1 MTRAET
7 YGHRFSLA
15 VAEYLKVNSL
25 LSLGK
30 INARILAD
38 IAQQFHD
45 NEKKVVKRKVQ
56 LASEEEWLKE
66 LEAEDVFKGIDIRRE
81 LGIAQSWCKDRQRIC
96 TRLFFKSW
104 LIREAKQGKVSRNY
118 DGATSKPAKP
128 LPPKPR
134 YTLDTP
140 VPSWPLIIRTY
151 GFQWDAS
158 QTDIEVWCSGDW
170 NELPPYLR
178 EKIIQ
183 AA

>member
-45 NEKKVVKRKVQ
+45 NEKKVVKRDVKA
-56 LASEEEWLKE
+56 ASEEAWLKE
-66 LEAEDVFKGIDIRRE
+66 LEADPAMQGIDVRRE
-81 LGIAQSWCKDRQRIC
+81 LGRCQ
-96 TRLFFKSW
+96 FHFKG
-104 LIREAKQGKVSRNY
+104 QGIIVSRARFKRWLLRAERDANVGRSY

-128 LPPKPR
+128 QPPKPR
-134 YTLDTP
+134 YTLENP
-140 VPSWPLIIRTY
+140 VPSWPMILRHYITLSAEESERLC
-151 GFQWDAS
+151 
-158 QTDIEVWCSGDW
+158 ELDW
-170 NELPPYLR
+170 HELPVDVR

-183 AA
+183 VA

>member
-15 VAEYLKVNSL
+15 VAEYLKQNSL

-45 NEKKVVKRKVQ
+45 NEKRVVKRQVK
-56 LASEEEWLKE
+56 LASDEEWLKGI
-66 LEAEDVFKGIDIRRE
+66 EADPAMQGCDVRQE
-81 LGIAQSWCKDRQRIC
+81 LGKAQFWCKSRQRQC
-96 TRLFFKSW
+96 TRKFFENW
-104 LIREAKQGKVSRNY
+104 LLKAEKTVLRSY

-128 LPPKPR
+128 QPPKPR
-134 YTLDTP
+134 YTLETP
-140 VPSWPLIIRTY
+140 VPSWPMIVRNYIPLSPEETERLC
-151 GFQWDAS
+151 
-158 QTDIEVWCSGDW
+158 ELEW
-170 NELPPYLR
+170 NELPVDIR
-178 EKIIQ
+178 EKIIR

>member
-15 VAEYLKVNSL
+15 VAEYLKQNSL

-45 NEKKVVKRKVQ
+45 NEKKVVKRAVK
-56 LASEEEWLKE
+56 LASDEEWLKGI
-66 LEAEDVFKGIDIRRE
+66 EADPAMAGVDVRQE
-81 LGIAQSWCKDRQRIC
+81 LGKAQFWCKSRQRQC
-96 TRLFFKSW
+96 TRKFFENW
-104 LIREAKQGKVSRNY
+104 LLKAEKTIVRSY

-128 LPPKPR
+128 QPPKPR

-140 VPSWPLIIRTY
+140 VPGWPLILRNYLNYSEPLADQLCACDWSDLPVDVRT
-151 GFQWDAS
+151 
-158 QTDIEVWCSGDW
+158 
-170 NELPPYLR
+170 
-178 EKIIQ
+178 KIIQ

>member
-38 IAQQFHD
+38 IAQDFHD
-45 NEKKVVKRKVQ
+45 KEKAVVKRAVKM
-56 LASEEEWLKE
+56 AGDEEWLKDI
-66 LEAEDVFKGIDIRRE
+66 EADPAMQGCDVRQE
-81 LGIAQSWCKDRQRIC
+81 LGKAQFWCKSRQRQC
-96 TRLFFKSW
+96 TRKFFENW
-104 LIREAKQGKVSRNY
+104 LLKAEKTVVRSY

-128 LPPKPR
+128 QPPKPR
-134 YTLDTP
+134 YTLETP
-140 VPSWPLIIRTY
+140 VAGWPMLLRNYITLSAEETERLCDLEWHDLPVDVRT
-151 GFQWDAS
+151 
-158 QTDIEVWCSGDW
+158 
-170 NELPPYLR
+170 
-178 EKIIQ
+178 KIIE

>member
-45 NEKKVVKRKVQ
+45 NEKKVVKRTLKM
-56 LASEEEWLKE
+56 ATEEEWI
-66 LEAEDVFKGIDIRRE
+66 KGIEADPAMQGIDVRQE
-81 LGIAQSWCKDRQRIC
+81 LGRAKFWCK
-96 TRLFFKSW
+96 
-104 LIREAKQGKVSRNY
+104 SRNRQCTQKFFENWLLKAEKTVVRSY

-128 LPPKPR
+128 QPPKPR
-134 YTLDTP
+134 YTLETP
-140 VPSWPLIIRTY
+140 VPGWPLILRNY
-151 GFQWDAS
+151 L
-158 QTDIEVWCSGDW
+158 QTPEPLADVLCEKDW
-170 NELPPYLR
+170 HDLPVDVR
-178 EKIIQ
+178 EKIIH